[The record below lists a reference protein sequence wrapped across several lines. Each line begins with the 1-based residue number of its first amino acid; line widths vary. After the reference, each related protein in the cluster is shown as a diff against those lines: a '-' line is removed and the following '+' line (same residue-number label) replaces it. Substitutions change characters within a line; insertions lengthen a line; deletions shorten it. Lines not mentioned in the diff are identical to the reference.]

1 MCALGIVTSQD
12 VRCLVGQYRS
22 LDLYRSFS
30 LLTHRHH
37 VHTGCDSYKQLSV
50 LEIIYPLLK
59 LTHRWEER
67 RPWFLSHGRRH
78 EGTSSLALWKEGESG
93 PTDIFHAAPKSVYTG
108 RDKATVANHLNF
120 VSVRHKLN
128 EAASVYCRG
137 FVVSRRIQC
146 SQSHNITDYNGFY
159 CILSHRV
166 TPLASSVDTVKAM
179 RRLGLGIVWVF
190 FNTGAKSIPLKWYRF
205 LNGAWTDAYKNNK
218 LIIGLTISTKHM
230 DPFSLTGLRP
240 GVGNLFDMTCHF

>member
-1 MCALGIVTSQD
+1 MCTLGIVTSQD

-179 RRLGLGIVWVF
+179 WRLG
-190 FNTGAKSIPLKWYRF
+190 
-205 LNGAWTDAYKNNK
+205 
-218 LIIGLTISTKHM
+218 
-230 DPFSLTGLRP
+230 
-240 GVGNLFDMTCHF
+240 